1 MSKHSS
7 PPRRQRG
14 ATGRV
19 RLIGGRLKRSQL
31 EVVDSPGLRPT
42 PDRVR
47 ETLFNWLSF
56 DVPGKRVLD
65 PFAGTGA
72 LAFEA
77 ISRGASEAWLIEQQ
91 PRVAALLKHNADR
104 LNVADQLRVTKGD
117 ALALL
122 ATLASHRFGLV
133 FLDPPFHHGLAS
145 TAAHLLERNGWLE
158 DNALIYLEC
167 ESSHPAQVPDNWSQ
181 LRYTQAG
188 ESMAFLYQ
196 RTPPSEALA

>member
-7 PPRRQRG
+7 SHRRQRS

-31 EVVDSPGLRPT
+31 DVIDSPGLRPT

-77 ISRGASEAWLIEQQ
+77 ISRGASDAWLIEQQ
-91 PRVAALLKHNADR
+91 PKVAALLEHNAER
-104 LNVADQLRVTKGD
+104 LKVADQLKVTKGD

-122 ATLASHRFGLV
+122 AAPASYRAGLV

-145 TAAHLLERNGWLE
+145 SAAQLLEHHGWLE
-158 DNALIYLEC
+158 DEALIYLEC
-167 ESSHPAQVPDNWSQ
+167 ESSQPAQVPDNWTQ
-181 LRYTQAG
+181 LRCTQAG

-196 RTPPSEALA
+196 RQPSS